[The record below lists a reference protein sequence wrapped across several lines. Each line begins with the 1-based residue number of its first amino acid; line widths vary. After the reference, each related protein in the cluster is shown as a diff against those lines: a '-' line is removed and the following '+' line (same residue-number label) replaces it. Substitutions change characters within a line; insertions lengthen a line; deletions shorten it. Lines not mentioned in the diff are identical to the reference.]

1 MVCKYKQLL
10 FVNLNPSF
18 NCTVIVYTMC
28 GCGLP
33 RPLII
38 VLFEVLHS
46 LVCSRVTHSCSRQY
60 HHVGISIIML
70 VSCPHVSV

>member
-10 FVNLNPSF
+10 FVNVNPSL
-18 NCTVIVYTMC
+18 IVLLLYTLG

-46 LVCSRVTHSCSRQY
+46 LVCSRVTHTCSRQY
-60 HHVGISIIML
+60 HYVNISVSVS
-70 VSCPHVSV
+70 VSC

>member
-1 MVCKYKQLL
+1 MLCKYKQLL
-10 FVNLNPSF
+10 FVNVNPSL
-18 NCTVIVYTMC
+18 IVLLLLYTLG

-60 HHVGISIIML
+60 HYVGISIIML